1 MFAIDL
7 MHSLSARSE
16 TLILAPSVRLF
27 ESLLLVS
34 LPLSLPARSTIDI
47 LDYGLVLFVSV
58 YSLISQIAC
67 DRDDTSFDDVE

>member
-1 MFAIDL
+1 MDL
-7 MHSLSARSE
+7 MHSLSARRD

-47 LDYGLVLFVSV
+47 LDYGDLEVKSV
-58 YSLISQIAC
+58 
-67 DRDDTSFDDVE
+67 